1 LVDVDLV
8 SSPAFAPVY
17 DRRFF
22 FDEKRLERP
31 SNRTMARTSSSVQCS
46 SLMSESA
53 LTGNGTMPNEF
64 CEVAEMI
71 EPASSTTAGEPK
83 RSSLL
88 QHYEAI
94 AQSSCAM
101 LAAARAGDWIEV
113 ERQEERCGALI
124 AILKA
129 ADERP
134 SSLNEA
140 DDERRMFLL
149 RQILADDACI
159 RGQAEPWLDPIVP
172 LISTPR
178 LKSGNESA

>member
-1 LVDVDLV
+1 
-8 SSPAFAPVY
+8 
-17 DRRFF
+17 
-22 FDEKRLERP
+22 
-31 SNRTMARTSSSVQCS
+31 
-46 SLMSESA
+46 
-53 LTGNGTMPNEF
+53 MPNEF

-71 EPASSTTAGEPK
+71 EAASSTTAAEPA

-88 QHYEAI
+88 RHYEAI

-101 LAAARAGDWIEV
+101 LAAARAGDWTEV

-134 SSLNEA
+134 SSLSAA
-140 DDERRMFLL
+140 DDQRRMSLL

-159 RGQAEPWLDPIVP
+159 RGQAEPWLEPIAP
-172 LISTPR
+172 FISTPR
-178 LKSGNESA
+178 SKSSTESA

>member
-1 LVDVDLV
+1 
-8 SSPAFAPVY
+8 
-17 DRRFF
+17 
-22 FDEKRLERP
+22 
-31 SNRTMARTSSSVQCS
+31 
-46 SLMSESA
+46 
-53 LTGNGTMPNEF
+53 
-64 CEVAEMI
+64 MI

-94 AQSSCAM
+94 AQASCAM
-101 LAAARAGDWIEV
+101 LAAARAGDWVEV

-134 SSLNEA
+134 SSLSGA

-159 RGQAEPWLDPIVP
+159 RGQAEPWLEPIVP

-178 LKSGNESA
+178 SKSGNESA

>member
-1 LVDVDLV
+1 
-8 SSPAFAPVY
+8 
-17 DRRFF
+17 
-22 FDEKRLERP
+22 
-31 SNRTMARTSSSVQCS
+31 
-46 SLMSESA
+46 
-53 LTGNGTMPNEF
+53 
-64 CEVAEMI
+64 MI
-71 EPASSTTAGEPK
+71 EAPSTTAAEPA

-124 AILKA
+124 AILKT

-134 SSLNEA
+134 GSLNAA
-140 DDERRMFLL
+140 DDKRRMFLL
-149 RQILADDACI
+149 RQILADDASI
-159 RGQAEPWLDPIVP
+159 RGHAEPWLDPIIT

-178 LKSGNESA
+178 SKSNTESA